1 MTSEPALEVVAA
13 MHGGEPEFWRS
24 VQTRWP
30 EFFSAYADLAAVPRR
45 RGALDD
51 KTRELVLIAV
61 NASVTHLHR
70 ESIRHHMKS
79 ALRRGATADEIVEVL
94 QLVSV
99 LGIHAIS
106 LGFPALQ
113 DLATQTGRAGD
124 LPPSALDDRQR
135 DLKANFTHTRGYW
148 NPFWEQALRLDPAL
162 FEAYFAYSSVPWN
175 HGVLEP
181 KVREFV
187 YVAIDASTT
196 HMFDDGTRGHM
207 ANAFQHG
214 ASVDELLEVLEL
226 CVPIGIQSLMAG
238 LPILDEEVAAM
249 QKDEGAS
256 A

>member
-1 MTSEPALEVVAA
+1 MKNEAAHEAVAA
-13 MHGGEPEFWRS
+13 MHGGEPQFWRS

-30 EFFSAYADLAAVPRR
+30 EFFSAYADLAAVPRQ
-45 RGALDD
+45 RGALSA

-61 NASVTHLHR
+61 NASVTHLHH
-70 ESIRHHMKS
+70 ESIRHHIRG
-79 ALRRGATADEIVEVL
+79 ALRHGATAEEIVEVL

-113 DLATQTGRAGD
+113 DIAAQTGRAAE
-124 LPPSALDDRQR
+124 LPPSELDDRQR
-135 DLKANFTHTRGYW
+135 DLKARFTQTRGYW

-175 HGVLEP
+175 VGVLDP

-214 ASVDELLEVLEL
+214 ASFDELLEVLEL
-226 CVPIGIQSLMAG
+226 CVPLGIQSLMTG
-238 LPILDEEVAAM
+238 LPILDEELAAL
-249 QKDEGAS
+249 QKETGA
-256 A
+256 AA